1 MDERVTI
8 SIAGGVADVRLNRP
22 DKMNALDPAMFDAI
36 ARAGETLRSAHGL
49 RAIVLSGEGRAF
61 SAGLDIASFAEQGGM
76 EKALLERSHGLS
88 NRFQHAAMLWRELP
102 MPVIAALHGI
112 CFGGGLQIA
121 LGADIRI
128 ASPDTRLSVMEIKW
142 GLVPDMGAFVLTP
155 GLVRDDV
162 MRELTYSGREL
173 GAEEARALG
182 LVTRLSAHPHEAAM
196 DYAREV
202 ASRNP
207 DAIRAA
213 KRLFD
218 VAHENDAAAVLLA
231 ESKEQASVLG
241 CPNQREA
248 TAANWE
254 KRAPVFTD

>member
-1 MDERVTI
+1 MGERVTI

-22 DKMNALDPAMFDAI
+22 DKMNALDAAMFDSI
-36 ARAGETLRSAHGL
+36 ARAGETLRSAQGL
-49 RAIVLSGEGRAF
+49 RAVVLSGEGRSF
-61 SAGLDIASFAEQGGM
+61 SAGLDIASLAEQGGIGD
-76 EKALLERSHGLS
+76 ALLERSHGLS

-102 MPVIAALHGI
+102 VPVIAAVRGT

-121 LGADIRI
+121 LAADIRI
-128 ASPDTRLSVMEIKW
+128 ASPDTRLSIMEIKW
-142 GLVPDMGAFVLTP
+142 GLVPDMGAFVLTR

-173 GAEEARALG
+173 GAEEAQALG
-182 LVTRLSAHPHEAAM
+182 LITRLSAHPLEEAM
-196 DYAREV
+196 DYARQI

-213 KRLFD
+213 KRLFA
-218 VAHENDAAAVLLA
+218 VAHENDAAAILLA
-231 ESKEQASVLG
+231 ERREQAAVFAG
-241 CPNQREA
+241 PNQREA
-248 TAANWE
+248 VTANWE